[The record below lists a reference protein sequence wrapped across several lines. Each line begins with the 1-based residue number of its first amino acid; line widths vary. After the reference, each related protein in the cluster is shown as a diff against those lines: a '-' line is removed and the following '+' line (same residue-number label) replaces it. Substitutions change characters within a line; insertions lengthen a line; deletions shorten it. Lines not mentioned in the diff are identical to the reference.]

1 VESSATAAVEV
12 SPMEFVLS
20 PEDRYHLM
28 QLSAEVRIRAE
39 EFALARVR
47 LDAAKALSDAAG
59 DVVLAKMGVPKE
71 AQDVTIDINQGVLR
85 FQLPTSS

>member
-1 VESSATAAVEV
+1 
-12 SPMEFVLS
+12 MEFVLS

-28 QLSAEVRIRAE
+28 QLSTEVRIRSE

-59 DVVLAKMGVPKE
+59 DVVLAKMGVPKA
-71 AQDVTIDINQGVLR
+71 AQDVTIDINQGILR
-85 FQLPTSS
+85 FQAPVSS